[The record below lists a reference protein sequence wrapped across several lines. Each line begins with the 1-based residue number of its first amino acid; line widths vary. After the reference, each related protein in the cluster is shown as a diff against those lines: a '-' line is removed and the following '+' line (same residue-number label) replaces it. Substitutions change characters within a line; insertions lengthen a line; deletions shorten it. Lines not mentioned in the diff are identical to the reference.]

1 MYQCCFSRYETFLHN
16 ESSTDI
22 EQFRVLRGYPLLFNN
37 LYLFSNIVFSLS
49 FSPSLEN
56 IEIIIIIVVVRRFL
70 IIVVVNIVK

>member
-49 FSPSLEN
+49 FSPSLES
-56 IEIIIIIVVVRRFL
+56 IEIIIIIVRRFL

>member
-37 LYLFSNIVFSLS
+37 LYLFSNIALSLS
-49 FSPSLEN
+49 FSPSLES
-56 IEIIIIIVVVRRFL
+56 IEIIIIIVRRFL

>member
-1 MYQCCFSRYETFLHN
+1 MYQCCLSRYETFLHN

-49 FSPSLEN
+49 FSPSLES
-56 IEIIIIIVVVRRFL
+56 IEIIIIIVRRFL